1 MPSRREFLHL
11 SGGALLAQT
20 SVRSAQVLFAQDAP
34 GRDPAAPPLLVGI
47 ITEPTA
53 THMNFYLRALASSDA
68 VSGIMLADETGQS
81 FALEADPLKS
91 ARSPVATFKDMRE
104 MLQKSPGLVV
114 VSLEGHKMAKAIGA
128 ALEAGCHVLAE
139 KPPCTRLDEFE
150 ALCRLANQKQRLLML
165 GMSTRLHPA
174 AVQARKLIEDGYL
187 GRVCSVTM
195 NWVSEGSRLRS
206 ADYQRSWLAD
216 KSKAGGGKLMFHGI
230 HYVDLIHYLTDD
242 VITRVCG
249 FAETVSGQPIG
260 VEDCAVL
267 ALKFK
272 NGMVGTLNTGFYLT
286 DGYDTSVRIWGTEGW
301 VRIELPSPMPLQW
314 KSTKGPTAEVQRVA
328 MESEPDDYGFMV
340 RNAVNACRGVGSPFM
355 DTIDSLNVMRV
366 IFGAYDF
373 IGKDL
378 AGKGA

>member
-1 MPSRREFLHL
+1 MPNRREFLQF
-11 SGGALLAQT
+11 SGGALLAQASALST
-20 SVRSAQVLFAQDAP
+20 EVLLAHGSPTQGASV
-34 GRDPAAPPLLVGI
+34 PPLLVGI

-53 THMNFYLRALASSDA
+53 THMNFYLRSLASSDA
-68 VSGIMLADETGQS
+68 VSGILLADETGQS
-81 FALEADPLKS
+81 FSLDKDPLKS
-91 ARSPVATFKDMRE
+91 ARSPVTTFKDMHD
-104 MLQKSPGLVV
+104 MLRKSPGLVV

-150 ALCRLANQKQRLLML
+150 SLCRLADQKQRLLML

-195 NWVSEGSRLRS
+195 NWVTEGSRLRS
-206 ADYQRSWLAD
+206 AEYQKSWLAD
-216 KSKAGGGKLMFHGI
+216 KSKAGGGKLIFHGI
-230 HYVDLIHYLTDD
+230 HYLDLIHYLTDD

-267 ALKFK
+267 ALKFE

-286 DGYDTSVRIWGTEGW
+286 DGYDTSVRVWGTEGW
-301 VRIELPSPMPLQW
+301 LRIELPSPTPLQW
-314 KSTKGPTAEVQRVA
+314 KSIKGPTTDVQQVA
-328 MESEPDDYGFMV
+328 MASEPDDYGFMV
-340 RNAVNACRGVGSPFM
+340 RNAIDACRGVTPPFM
-355 DTIDSLNVMRV
+355 DTNDSLSVMRV

-373 IGKDL
+373 VGKDL